1 MKPAEL
7 TKVIDSGRVPTLL
20 YLYGEEAFLLEK
32 SLRRL
37 KDHLVAPEARD
48 FNLVVLDARETSGA
62 AIIDHARTLPVF
74 APHRLVIVNDSQHLK
89 ADSLETLRDYIREPV
104 PETTLVFV
112 ADKVDKRRKFFQE
125 FGKKGELVEFKGIY
139 DNQLPGFVKTQAREL
154 GISFTEDALQRFCR
168 KVGTNLAEVHGE
180 MVKLKTYLG
189 ERDLVDV
196 DDVAAIVSDSRVESI
211 FELTNAVGRRRSG
224 EALRLLQ
231 RMLDDGVAP
240 LVILSMLVRHFRQLW
255 KARELQ
261 KKGAPRNSLP
271 RSLGVNP
278 YFLDG
283 ILSQA
288 RQFSDRECRLAFEL
302 FLDADQA
309 LKSSGAHAAAVL
321 EKVLL
326 QLVAGGGRTAG
337 Q

>member
-7 TKVIDSGRVPTLL
+7 TKAIDSGNVPVLL
-20 YLYGEEAFLLEK
+20 YLYGEETFLLEK
-32 SLRRL
+32 ALRRL
-37 KDHLVAPEARD
+37 KDRLVPPDARD
-48 FNLVVLDARETSGA
+48 FNLVVLDGREVSGA
-62 AIIDHARTLPVF
+62 EIVDHARTLPVF
-74 APHRLVIVNDSQHLK
+74 APHRLVVVNDSQHLK
-89 ADSLETLRDYIREPV
+89 AESLETLRDYIKDPV
-104 PETTLVFV
+104 AETTLVFV

-125 FGKKGELVEFKGIY
+125 FGKKGELVEFKGLY
-139 DNQLPGFVKTQAREL
+139 DNQLPAFVKNQAKEL

-168 KVGTNLAEVHGE
+168 RVGTNLAEVHGE
-180 MVKLKTYLG
+180 MVKLGTYLG

-196 DDVAAIVSDSRVESI
+196 EDVTAIVSDSRVESI

-231 RMLDDGVAP
+231 RMLDDGTAP
-240 LVILSMLVRHFRQLW
+240 LLILSMLVRHFRQLW

-261 KKGAPRNSLP
+261 KQGAQRNTLP

-283 ILSQA
+283 ILAQS
-288 RQFSDRECRLAFEL
+288 RQFSDAECRRAFDV
-302 FLDADQA
+302 FLEADMA
-309 LKSSGAHAAAVL
+309 LKSSGAHAAAIL

-326 QLVAGGGRTAG
+326 QLVAGEKRSA
-337 Q
+337 